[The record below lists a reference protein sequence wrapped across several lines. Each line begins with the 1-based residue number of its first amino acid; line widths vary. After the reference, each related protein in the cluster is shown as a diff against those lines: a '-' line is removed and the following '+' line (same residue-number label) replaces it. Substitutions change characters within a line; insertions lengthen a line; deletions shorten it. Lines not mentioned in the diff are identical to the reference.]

1 MYSKNEDEI
10 FKILNS
16 NIDGLNSK
24 ETKKRINDYGQNI
37 IINKMCIRDR
47 HIQEHYF
54 YPSSYFLLQI

>member
-16 NIDGLNSK
+16 NIDGLDSK

-37 IINKMCIRDR
+37 IINKKNLI
-47 HIQEHYF
+47 IEYKK
-54 YPSSYFLLQI
+54 

>member
-16 NIDGLNSK
+16 NIDGLDSK

-37 IINKMCIRDR
+37 IINKMKMPWI
-47 HIQEHYF
+47 
-54 YPSSYFLLQI
+54 L